1 MSAEN
6 GTSAEPVPEG
16 DITFRDR
23 PMRVRMPQPEQI
35 LVWRRIMSRLEGANI
50 RDWNGKEVMAA
61 LERIRTIID
70 SVLID
75 SEDVDWLD
83 DEMLAGRLGL
93 RDATDILL
101 KATDAFSNRAGR
113 RAAAKKTPP
122 ARRKA
127 PAKATTAKKTTRKAT
142 S

>member
-23 PMRVRMPQPEQI
+23 PMKVRMPQPEQI

-127 PAKATTAKKTTRKAT
+127 PAKTTTAKKTTRKAT

>member
-1 MSAEN
+1 MSE
-6 GTSAEPVPEG
+6 TEQQTTPVAP
-16 DITFRDR
+16 ITFRDR
-23 PMRVRMPQPEQI
+23 EMTVSMPQPEQI
-35 LVWRRIMSRLEGANI
+35 LVWRRIMTRLESANI

-61 LERIRTIID
+61 LERVRMIID
-70 SVLID
+70 SVLVNP
-75 SEDVDWLD
+75 EDVDWLD
-83 DEMLAGRLGL
+83 DEMLAGRVGL

-113 RAAAKKTPP
+113 RSAKKTP

-127 PAKATTAKKTTRKAT
+127 PAKTTAAKKTTRKAT